1 MQSNRILKITIT
13 CALAT
18 LTNAALAQTPSN
30 STAELEGVIV
40 TGTYIRGAAEDAA
53 LPVNVITSDDL
64 AKQGSP
70 SMLDLIKSLPNVG
83 PVFGETNQFSAA
95 AQGSTGVGNI
105 NLRGLGAQRTLV
117 LLNGRRV
124 VNSAAGGM
132 PDTNMI
138 PMAAIGRVEVLKDG
152 AAATY
157 GSDAIGGVVNFITR
171 NKFQGL
177 ELNADYRYVD
187 GSDGDYDASALY
199 GWRGANGDLLFSAG
213 YQHRSELSTTKRD
226 WANRAYTVNPSGWSV
241 LGNPGAYAIRAGAT
255 TVGFTRDANCAS
267 VGGFVGFTG
276 NTPACYFTYV
286 PFDNLVEKTDRLQL
300 YGEANSNLSDAVKL
314 HVEASYGKSELPDV
328 RFSPAY
334 PPTSGPN
341 GPGSVNVYI
350 VPSANPGFNTFLTQT
365 NFPALIGTATGALMT
380 LWRPLG
386 NGGNPS
392 TGGLGGQ
399 SGSRF
404 YDTFRVSGGLNGDLS
419 DSLHWDTAL
428 TYSRSTATQRTTDIL
443 IDRLQRALNGL
454 GGAGCNNIQAGT
466 AGSTCQW
473 YNPFS
478 NAYAG
483 NPALRLTNPGY
494 VPANANDP
502 ALVAWLFDA
511 QDLEQMQTLLTFDAV
526 LSGETGWRLPGGAVA
541 WAAGGQHR
549 RSEFR
554 TRINSDY
561 YDKRI
566 TPCPVSGVTTCAF
579 QTGPYYFLGQA
590 VPSYLRDT
598 VYAAFAE
605 FTLPLLDNL
614 NAQLAAR
621 YEDYGG
627 LTGNT
632 FNPKLSMKYQIVDA
646 LAVRLS
652 YGTTFRGPTAANRSP
667 TGPTALSGIQAAGN
681 NFKSVDTFGNPA
693 VGPETA
699 TTANLGFLFKFGEFN
714 ASVDLWDYKLDDQIA
729 LVPANVIATAVAGV
743 GNGSQLVNCSHPL
756 RDLITFN
763 NNNACTQGVT
773 VGNDIARVRSDTTNG
788 PSIKTRGVDISA
800 DYRAHAWSAGANIS
814 YVNKYQQDAFFYKG
828 TFVSAGYEAAGFTNY
843 DRLPGTISKWRG
855 NVYGEYSLGAHN
867 VRLVAN
873 YIGSAEDNRGP
884 TTVQTGAS
892 TNCTVAN
899 AQAGVATNCTLIT
912 LGATVDAF
920 VSFDLHYRLQLPWE
934 TTVTASIVNL
944 ADRDPSEARIEYSY
958 DPYIGNPLGR
968 TIKVAVG
975 KKF

>member
-1 MQSNRILKITIT
+1 MQSNRVLKLAIT
-13 CALAT
+13 CALANFAT
-18 LTNAALAQTPSN
+18 AALAQTPSE

-40 TGTYIRGAAEDAA
+40 TGTYIRGTAEDAA
-53 LPVNVITSDDL
+53 LPVDVITSDDL

-70 SMLDLIKSLPNVG
+70 SMLDLIKSLPNMG
-83 PVFGETNQFSAA
+83 PVLGETNQFSAA
-95 AQGSTGVGNI
+95 AQGSTGVGNV

-124 VNSAAGGM
+124 VSSAAGGI

-171 NKFQGL
+171 NKFEGL
-177 ELNADYRYVD
+177 ELNANYRYVD
-187 GSDGDYDASALY
+187 GSDGDYDASALF
-199 GWRGANGDLLFSAG
+199 GWRGSNGDVLFSAG
-213 YQHRSELSTTKRD
+213 YQHRSELSTVERD
-226 WANRAYTVNPSGWSV
+226 WANRPYTVNPSGWSV
-241 LGNPGAYAIRAGAT
+241 LGNPGAYTIRAGAA
-255 TVGFTRDANCAS
+255 TVGFTRDANCAA
-267 VGGFVGFTG
+267 VGGHVGFTG

-286 PFDNLVEKTDRLQL
+286 PFDNLVEETDRLQL
-300 YGEANSNLSDAVKL
+300 YGEANSDLSDSVKL
-314 HVEASYGKSELPDV
+314 HIEANYGKSELPDV

-341 GPGSVNVYI
+341 GPGSVNVYS

-404 YDTFRVSGGLNGDLS
+404 YDTFRVSGGLNGDVS

-428 TYSRSTATQRTTDIL
+428 TYSRSAATQRTTDIL

-478 NAYAG
+478 NAYPG

-494 VPANANDP
+494 VSANANDP
-502 ALVAWLFDA
+502 ALVAWLFDT
-511 QDLEQMQTLLTFDAV
+511 QEIEQMQTLLTFDAV
-526 LSGETGWRLPGGAVA
+526 VSGETGWTLPGGAVA

-549 RSEFR
+549 RTEFR

-566 TPCPVSGVTTCAF
+566 TPCPVSGVTTCTF

-590 VPSYLRDT
+590 VPSYLRDK

-605 FTLPLLDNL
+605 FTFPLLDDL

-627 LTGNT
+627 LTGDT

-646 LAVRLS
+646 FAVRLS
-652 YGTTFRGPTAANRSP
+652 YGTTFRGPTAGNRSP

-699 TTANLGFLFKFGEFN
+699 TTANLGFLFNFGGFS
-714 ASVDLWDYKLDDQIA
+714 ASVDLWDYKLDDQIT

-743 GNGSQLVNCSHPL
+743 GNGSQFVNCSHPL
-756 RDLITFN
+756 RDLLTFN

-788 PSIKTRGVDISA
+788 PAITTRGVDFAA
-800 DYRAHAWSAGANIS
+800 DYRANSWSAGASVS
-814 YVNKYQQDAFFYKG
+814 YVNTYEQDAFLYKG

-843 DRLPGTISKWRG
+843 DRLPGTISKLRG
-855 NVYGEYSLGAHN
+855 NAYGEYSQGMHN
-867 VRLVAN
+867 VRLIAN
-873 YIGSAEDNRGP
+873 YIGSADDNRGP

-899 AQAGVATNCTLIT
+899 AQAGTATNCTLIT
-912 LGATVDAF
+912 LGSTVDAF
-920 VSFDLHYRLQLPWE
+920 VTFDLHYRVQLPWE
-934 TTVTASIVNL
+934 TSVTASIVNI
-944 ADRDPSEARIEYSY
+944 ADADPSEARIEYSY

-968 TIKVAVG
+968 TIKLAVS